1 MSYVGLGTVREMVI
15 GEDDRKATPAEIESM
30 QKMVSSLMDQG
41 IFGVSTGLI
50 YPPNAFANVDEL
62 SEVSKAAAAR
72 AGSTPRTCATTA

>member
-1 MSYVGLGTVREMVI
+1 MVI

-62 SEVSKAAAAR
+62 LKCRRRPPQR
-72 AGSTPRTCATTA
+72 AGCTPRTCATTA